1 MTSFPKHT
9 IAAVIIVALTGCAH
23 PLSDPHQHRPAA
35 ESSPAVASPLA
46 DESGERMAMMDTH
59 MQSMR
64 EMHDRFARART
75 PDERSALMAEH
86 DKLMHESM
94 AMMDGMGSGAP
105 GSGAAPGDKQA
116 HHQMMEKRMEMMRS
130 MMKMMM
136 DRLPPVTGK
145 H

>member
-1 MTSFPKHT
+1 MTSFPKYI
-9 IAAVIIVALTGCAH
+9 IAAVVIIALTGCAH

-35 ESSPAVASPLA
+35 ESSPAIASPLTA
-46 DESGERMAMMDTH
+46 ESGERMAMMDAH
-59 MQSMR
+59 IKSMR
-64 EMHDRFARART
+64 EMHDRFERART

-94 AMMDGMGSGAP
+94 AMMDGMGPNAL
-105 GSGAAPGDKQA
+105 GSGTAPGDKQM
-116 HHQMMEKRMEMMRS
+116 HHRMMEKRMEMMQS

-136 DRLPPVTGK
+136 DRLPPAPTK